1 MSKKK
6 ILVLGGCGYIGSVL
20 CPYLKRAGYDI
31 DVVDL
36 CWFGNSLPDD
46 IPVKQMDIF
55 NLQPEDV
62 APYDAI
68 IFLAGLSND
77 PMAEFSPKANFIY
90 NTALPAYIGYIAKD
104 AGVKRMLFASS
115 CSVYGYTHNRTFTE
129 QDIAVSNYPYGV
141 SKLQGEQTLLAIA
154 DENFSVLCFRQGTV
168 SGYSPRM
175 RLDLAMNT
183 MFKNALHKGEITLSN
198 NKIWRPVLGLNDLC
212 VAYHNGI
219 EAMLNGGHIFNI
231 SSFNATIGELA
242 LSVVSFI
249 KEKYGTDISVK
260 NLEKQD
266 YRNYKVSTDKAKQLL
281 NFNPLQNDLDIL
293 SDLHEHVD
301 LFRDFDDEK
310 YYNINVFQKIMLS
323 DSLTLTA

>member
-1 MSKKK
+1 MIKKRT
-6 ILVLGGCGYIGSVL
+6 LVLGGCGYLGSVL

-55 NLQPEDV
+55 NLQTEDV

-183 MFKNALHKGEITLSN
+183 MFKNALQNGEIKLSN

-219 EAMLNGGHIFNI
+219 EAILNGGHVFNI

-260 NLEKQD
+260 NLEEQD
-266 YRNYKVSTDKAKQLL
+266 YRNYKVSSDIAKQLL